1 MMPKKNIKKII
12 FIGSKY
18 LGFEVF
24 KSLYKV
30 SNEFEWNLLMPDD
43 SSDQRTKNSDF
54 ISFAK
59 KNSIN
64 FFVCKNNTE
73 AKKIIKK
80 INPEIGF
87 VCGWYWLIDKSIL
100 SIIEY
105 GLWGMHNSLLPKYRG
120 GAPLV
125 WSIINGEKI
134 VGSTIFKIEEG
145 MDDGEI
151 LHTVKVKLNQKM
163 HIGDVLNTIQAK
175 TVNSLPKKWSLLLH
189 RSIKT
194 INQNESDATY
204 CSQRMPNDGLII
216 WNENASKIYNFIRA
230 QSPPYPGAFT
240 YHENQKIKIIK
251 AKIIDNI
258 YFGTPGQ
265 ILRVLDNSVYISCGE
280 NTAIEIISIELK
292 DKICNPSKVFKSIK
306 IRL

>member
-1 MMPKKNIKKII
+1 MLKKNIKKII
-12 FIGSKY
+12 FIGSKD

-24 KSLYKV
+24 KSIYAV
-30 SNEFEWNLLMPDD
+30 SNEFEWTLLMPDD
-43 SSDQRTKNSDF
+43 SKDARSHNSNF
-54 ISFAK
+54 VSFAK
-59 KNSIN
+59 KNSID
-64 FFVCKNNTE
+64 FFICKNNTE

-100 SIIEY
+100 SIIDY

-151 LHTVKVKLNQKM
+151 LHTIKVELDQKM
-163 HIGDVLNTIQAK
+163 HIGDVLNIIQEK
-175 TVNSLPKKWSLLLH
+175 TVSSLPKKWNLLLH
-189 RSIKT
+189 GSIKT
-194 INQNESDATY
+194 VNQNESYATY
-204 CSQRMPNDGLII
+204 CSQRMPNDGLIA
-216 WNENASKIYNFIRA
+216 WSEDASKIYNFIRA
-230 QSPPYPGAFT
+230 QSHPYPGSFT
-240 YHENQKIKIIK
+240 YYKNQKIKIMK
-251 AKIIDNI
+251 AKIVDNI

-265 ILRVLDNSVYISCGE
+265 ILRVLNNSVYISCGH
-280 NTAIEIISIELK
+280 NTAIEIISLQLE
-292 DKICNPSKVFKSIK
+292 DQICNPSRVFKSIK